1 MRMPSTTA
9 PRGAS
14 RAARAALAALALLA
28 AACAGDGDEAP
39 PAPAPSA
46 ARTAEASPAAS
57 ASGAAPAPE
66 ATAAASASDAGPAAE
81 ADASPI
87 GDAEA
92 AALLAA
98 LGDAEADKDALRAA
112 LARIVAA
119 DDERFA
125 SVLIELLWARD
136 VGVLRDGLDYTE
148 YADALE
154 ALTGAGVGTNR
165 HSWVEWYGATD
176 LEPPP
181 GFTAWKGRLM
191 SPIDPRF
198 AEFLSGEQ
206 PSRIRVEEV
215 LWGGVRVDSIPP
227 LDRPRTVAPEDAS
240 YLEDDDAVFGIAIG
254 GEAHAY
260 PLRILDWHEMANVT
274 VGGVPISLAY
284 CTLCGAAIA
293 WDGRAPDGATYDF
306 GTSGFL
312 YRSNKLMYD
321 RPTGTLWNQFTGE
334 PVLGPLAG
342 AADADGEPLRL
353 ALLPVVLTTWSEWL
367 RQHPET
373 VVLDVDT
380 GYDRP
385 YQPGAAYG
393 HYFSQPDTMFPVWS
407 RSPDLRAKDYV
418 YGLRVGGA
426 RKAWPV
432 EALAAERVVNDEVG
446 GLAVVLVAAREVE
459 TLGYG
464 RFVGPVLYPS
474 GGEVRAYE
482 RGDRVFAPAAGEGGG
497 AGSVADAS
505 GAAWTVTED
514 ALVGPGGE
522 RLARVGG
529 HLAYWF
535 GWYAF
540 YPDTELYGRE

>member
-1 MRMPSTTA
+1 MSKVMQSATPASSQTRTA
-9 PRGAS
+9 PPTPPTGPERNVP
-14 RAARAALAALALLA
+14 A
-28 AACAGDGDEAP
+28 AASD
-39 PAPAPSA
+39 
-46 ARTAEASPAAS
+46 TAS
-57 ASGAAPAPE
+57 APE
-66 ATAAASASDAGPAAE
+66 AALPE

-92 AALLAA
+92 AALLAS
-98 LGDAEADKDALRAA
+98 LGDAEAGEDALRAA

-148 YADALE
+148 YAAALE

-165 HSWVEWYGATD
+165 HSWVEWYGATG

-198 AEFLSGEQ
+198 ADFLSGEW
-206 PSRIRVEEV
+206 PSRIRVEEI

-227 LDRPRTVAPEDAS
+227 LDRPRTVAPEDAG
-240 YLEDDDAVFGIAIG
+240 YLDDDDAVFGIAIG

-334 PVLGPLAG
+334 PVLGPLAVT
-342 AADADGEPLRL
+342 ADGGEPLRL

-407 RSPDLRAKDYV
+407 RSPELRAKDYV
-418 YGLRVGGA
+418 YGLREGGA

-432 EALAAERVVNDEVG
+432 EALAEERVVNDEVG

-464 RFVGPVLYPS
+464 RYVGPVLYPS

-482 RGDRVFAPAAGEGGG
+482 RRDRVFAPAAGADGGV
-497 AGSVADAS
+497 AGSVVDAS

-522 RLARVGG
+522 RLARVSG

-540 YPDTELYGRE
+540 YPDTALYGRE

>member
-1 MRMPSTTA
+1 MPTPPSAA

-14 RAARAALAALALLA
+14 RAALAALAALALLA
-28 AACAGDGDEAP
+28 ACAGGGDGEAP
-39 PAPAPSA
+39 PAASPAATA
-46 ARTAEASPAAS
+46 AGTRAAEASPSPPEA
-57 ASGAAPAPE
+57 AAP
-66 ATAAASASDAGPAAE
+66 
-81 ADASPI
+81 PI

-92 AALLAA
+92 AALMST
-98 LGDAEADKDALRAA
+98 LGDAEAGEDALRAA

-119 DDERFA
+119 GDERFA

-136 VGVLRDGLDYTE
+136 VRVLREGLDYTE

-165 HSWVEWYGATD
+165 HSWVEWYGATG

-198 AEFLSGEQ
+198 AEFLSGEW
-206 PSRIRVEEV
+206 PSRIRVEEIM
-215 LWGGVRVDSIPP
+215 WGGVRVDSIPP
-227 LDRPRTVAPEDAS
+227 LDRPRTVAPGDAG

-254 GEAHAY
+254 GEAQAF

-284 CTLCGAAIA
+284 CTLCGAGIA

-342 AADADGEPLRL
+342 AAGEDGEPLRL

-373 VVLDVDT
+373 SVLDIGT

-385 YQPGAAYG
+385 YRPGAAYG

-407 RSPDLRAKDYV
+407 RSPELRAKDYV
-418 YGLRVGGA
+418 YGLREGGA

-432 EALAAERVVNDEVG
+432 EALAEERVVNDEVG
-446 GLAVVLVAAREVE
+446 GRAVVLVAAREVE

-464 RFVGPVLYPS
+464 RYVGPVLYPS

-482 RGDRVFAPAAGEGGG
+482 RGGRAFAPGPDAE
-497 AGSVADAS
+497 SVVDAS
-505 GAAWTVTED
+505 GAAWAVTEE
-514 ALVGPGGE
+514 ALAGPGGE
-522 RLARVGG
+522 RLERVNG